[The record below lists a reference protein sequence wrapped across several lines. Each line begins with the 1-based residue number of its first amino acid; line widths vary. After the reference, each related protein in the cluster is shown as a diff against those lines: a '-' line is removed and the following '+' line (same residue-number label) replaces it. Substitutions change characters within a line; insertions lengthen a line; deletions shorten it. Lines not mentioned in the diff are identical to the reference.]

1 METREDLKKLKK
13 KITILRQVNKINKEE
28 MMNFLGDILVEFSL
42 FV

>member
-28 MMNFLGDILVEFSL
+28 MMNFLGDILLEFSL